1 MTELGRFA
9 IALTLSISAVAV
21 FPQEPRA
28 QPSLAEMQS
37 AMLGDWVITFPN
49 PDWKRGRLTIT
60 SVSQNSDGSFQI
72 VGMYAYGDNPTVALK
87 SGELTQSGST
97 SQLKLTT
104 GRGSLFAAK
113 SRGGGGFQGELT
125 QLKGP
130 PSTFRMEKAEDQ
142 SLPAVAPAQDSVNT
156 LGMAEARQAIER
168 SPVKRPYVEVGDCWS
183 YRQTTNHKQDTL
195 VNDYTLCVTYVDYGT
210 NVILSTLSSG
220 AKEQYQTFTAE
231 WNIVTDRRT
240 VRTSP
245 TRFLKFPLHVGETYS
260 FESSYRN
267 SDSAEIERKSKWDMK
282 VVGWEDVIVPA
293 GKFRAV
299 RIEGIGTNADGR
311 PARQQTQETI
321 WYVPEVNR
329 KVKDI
334 HVNSSGTSVQELTQ
348 YRLNR

>member
-9 IALTLSISAVAV
+9 IALTLSISAVAA

-28 QPSLAEMQS
+28 QLSPADVQT
-37 AMLGDWVITFPN
+37 AMLGDWRLTFLN
-49 PDWKRGRLTIT
+49 PGSGRARLTIT
-60 SVSQNSDGSFQI
+60 KVTQNSDGSFEI
-72 VGMYAYGDNPTVALK
+72 VGLYAYEQNNPAALK
-87 SGELTQSGST
+87 SGKITQSGSAFQLNVTTALGSLLVAT
-97 SQLKLTT
+97 SQNE
-104 GRGSLFAAK
+104 
-113 SRGGGGFQGELT
+113 GGFRGEST
-125 QLKGP
+125 PVNGP
-130 PSTFRMEKAEDQ
+130 KNTFNMEKTEDQ
-142 SLPAVAPAQDSVNT
+142 SVSAVAPAQDSVNT

-183 YRQTTNHKQDTL
+183 YRQTTNRKQDKP
-195 VNDYTLCVTYVDYGT
+195 VNDYTMCVTYVDYGKS
-210 NVILSTLSSG
+210 VILVTSSHG
-220 AKEQYQTFTAE
+220 GEGENQTFTTE
-231 WNIVTDRRT
+231 WNIVTDPRS

-267 SDSAEIERKSKWDMK
+267 SNSAEIERKKKWDMK

-334 HVNSSGTSVQELTQ
+334 RVNSSGTDVQELTQ